1 MTRCKPRI
9 SGVGSNWATTTAPG
23 DFNLVPSYDEWRVRI
38 PFQPSTSFL
47 PLLLVRISTTIEW
60 SRMSNWICGP
70 TKSDC
75 LFQPW
80 FTAGCLWTDYLHR
93 AAAVAAS
100 AVAKTHIL
108 CLLLLTF
115 SLFLY
120 LPLSFFLS
128 FFGCS
133 PSTFSLTH
141 NMIFFQRT
149 PTARSTQNLCW
160 FTHPHKPPFLSLSFS
175 LYTT

>member
-93 AAAVAAS
+93 AAVAVAAS
-100 AVAKTHIL
+100 AAAKTHIL
-108 CLLLLTF
+108 SLLLLTF

-120 LPLSFFLS
+120 LPLSFFLWQL
-128 FFGCS
+128 
-133 PSTFSLTH
+133 PVY
-141 NMIFFQRT
+141 
-149 PTARSTQNLCW
+149 
-160 FTHPHKPPFLSLSFS
+160 FLSNSQHDFFS
-175 LYTT
+175 THTHSQEHPKFVLVHTST